1 MGAENGERAGAL
13 KLQNAGL
20 LHWLVAFLA
29 AGWALLQGVGYLGD
43 ALGWGPGV
51 VQTLSA
57 VLGAGWLAALAHVW
71 RNADRWK
78 PMVGGAELLIFAVL
92 SVVLGTFVA
101 QARDR
106 KLIAA
111 LDAAPASLLPDDIRT
126 IAVLPLAS
134 PRGDAE
140 LESWA
145 AEIDDYVRSRLATF
159 RGMQVTSGVSTER
172 YRDTDKEVRRVAE
185 ELRVRTVLRGKVERL
200 GGRLG
205 LTVAL
210 VDAGGGAHLWAQRY
224 DRALTQESVRAIQTD
239 ILERVAEAL
248 GARPPSGE
256 PAAVGSPGQRDLEAV
271 SHFRRGRDMFDRRS
285 LSGGGQ
291 PESAA
296 LFERAVELDP
306 GYAEAWSYLARAR
319 AWLVRTGITTD
330 TAPARRALE
339 RAIAL
344 APSAP
349 ETDLAQGYYRY
360 HTQLDF
366 PGALRHLRAAERARP
381 QDLQVLLALASVL
394 RRLGRLEE
402 ADGYLDRALRLDP
415 QNPDQLTA
423 VAYMRFEQDRFDE
436 AERLLDRALAAEP
449 GYADAALRKFE
460 LLLWAK
466 GDTTRAAELA
476 RSAHVRSD
484 AHRVA
489 MVAQLAIVRRDY
501 STALAALSGSPAG
514 AASQQDPLPAL
525 ERLWLLGWLEHEI
538 GRPARAAVYADS
550 LELAALATLGRPLP
564 TSSDAWGVRGRAHA
578 YLGSAHALRGERSRA
593 LDERERA
600 LALYPLD
607 RDAVDGDDVEE
618 LVARLEVLAGDY
630 HNATQRLTRLL
641 AVPSDVKVARLRLD
655 PLFDPLRESRDFR
668 ELMTED

>member
-1 MGAENGERAGAL
+1 M

-29 AGWALLQGVGYLGD
+29 AGWALLQGVGYVGD
-43 ALGWGPGV
+43 AFGWGPGV

-57 VLGAGWLAALAHVW
+57 ILGAGWLAALAYIW
-71 RNADRWK
+71 RNADRWRHL
-78 PMVGGAELLIFAVL
+78 VGGAQLLIFAVL
-92 SVVLGTFVA
+92 IVVLGTFIA

-106 KLIAA
+106 NMIAA
-111 LDAAPASLLPDDIRT
+111 LDASPASLLPDDIRA
-126 IAVLPLAS
+126 IAVLPLSS
-134 PRGDAE
+134 PRGDDE
-140 LESWA
+140 LGSWA
-145 AEIDDYVRSRLATF
+145 AEIDDYVRSRLSTF

-172 YRDTDKEVRRVAE
+172 YRDTDRGVRRIAE

-200 GGRLG
+200 EGRLD

-210 VDAGGGAHLWAQRY
+210 VDAESGAHLWAQRY
-224 DRALTQESVRAIQTD
+224 DRTLTPESIRAIQTD

-248 GARPPSGE
+248 GARPASGE
-256 PAAVGSPGQRDLEAV
+256 PALVGSPPQRDLEAV
-271 SHFRRGRDMFDRRS
+271 SHFRRGRDIFDRRS

-319 AWLVRTGITTD
+319 AWLVRTGVTTD

-349 ETDLAQGYYRY
+349 ETDLARGYYRY

-366 PGALRHLRAAERARP
+366 PGALRHFRAAERARP
-381 QDLQVLLALASVL
+381 HDLQVLLALASVL

-466 GDTTRAAELA
+466 GDTTRAAQLA

-484 AHRVA
+484 AHRVT

-501 STALAALSGSPAG
+501 PTALAALSGSAAG
-514 AASQQDPLPAL
+514 AASQHDPLPAL
-525 ERLWLLGWLEHEI
+525 ERLWLLGWLEREI
-538 GRPARAAVYADS
+538 GRAAPATVYADS

-564 TSSDAWGVRGRAHA
+564 TSTDAWGIRGRAHA
-578 YLGSAHALRGERSRA
+578 YLGSAHALRGDRSRA
-593 LDERERA
+593 LNERERA

-618 LVARLEVLAGDY
+618 LVARLEVLTGDY
-630 HNATQRLTRLL
+630 HNATQRLSRLVS
-641 AVPSDVKVARLRLD
+641 VPSDVKVARLRLD
-655 PLFDPLRESRDFR
+655 PLFDALRENRDFR
-668 ELMTED
+668 ELLTED